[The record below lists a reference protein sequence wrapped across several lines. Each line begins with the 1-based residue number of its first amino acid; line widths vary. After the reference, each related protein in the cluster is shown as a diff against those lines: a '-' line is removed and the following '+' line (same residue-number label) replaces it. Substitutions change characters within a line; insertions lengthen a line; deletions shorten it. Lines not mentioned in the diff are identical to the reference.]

1 MTDKQTPREI
11 IEKLAAM
18 TDAEFSQFMAR
29 HFEQLC
35 KRQVTRPQR
44 TDERSDPDVIREG
57 KAKWPY

>member
-35 KRQVTRPQR
+35 KRPATRPPRGEQ
-44 TDERSDPDVIREG
+44 
-57 KAKWPY
+57 

>member
-18 TDAEFSQFMAR
+18 TDAEFSQLMAR

-35 KRQVTRPQR
+35 KRPVTRPQR
-44 TDERSDPDVIREG
+44 TGEE
-57 KAKWPY
+57 K